1 MHTSLPFLI
10 LPLVVTSNTPR
21 SRSLARSLAALS
33 PFRVYPCTGRVFAV
47 LEINSI
53 ETRLL
58 GGIDAELART
68 ENFEDAEGL
77 KLALARFYP
86 NLTADS
92 EVVVVHFKLIRS
104 TLQLCT
110 HPTTDHENARD

>member
-1 MHTSLPFLI
+1 M
-10 LPLVVTSNTPR
+10 
-21 SRSLARSLAALS
+21 
-33 PFRVYPCTGRVFAV
+33 

-110 HPTTDHENARD
+110 HPTTDHENA